1 MNLVRD
7 AEVLSLLFWQID
19 GARFDGDSRGS
30 CSRLVRY
37 NMIVWVTSFLVYLKH
52 WPGSNLA
59 MVLCQGCWV
68 IEERE
73 REKHELEFYVIL
85 LDDLCL
91 QDCNG
96 KPLTFISLLLK
107 NVL

>member
-37 NMIVWVTSFLVYLKH
+37 NMIAWVTSFLVH
-52 WPGSNLA
+52 
-59 MVLCQGCWV
+59 
-68 IEERE
+68 
-73 REKHELEFYVIL
+73 
-85 LDDLCL
+85 
-91 QDCNG
+91 
-96 KPLTFISLLLK
+96 
-107 NVL
+107 